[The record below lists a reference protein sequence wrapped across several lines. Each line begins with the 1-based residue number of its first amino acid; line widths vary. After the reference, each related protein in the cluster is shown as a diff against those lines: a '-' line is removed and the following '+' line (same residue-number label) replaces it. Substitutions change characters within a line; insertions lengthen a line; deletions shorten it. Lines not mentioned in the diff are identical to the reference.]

1 MFLIDV
7 YLSIMLAAR
16 RVHLSETVVSDRAY
30 AYEVRRVHLAMLNC
44 MEDCSVGSPDGGPVV
59 ATDLI

>member
-1 MFLIDV
+1 MVLIGV
-7 YLSIMLAAR
+7 CLSIMLTAR
-16 RVHLSETVVSDRAY
+16 RVHLSEAIVSDRAY
-30 AYEVRRVHLAMLNC
+30 AYGVRRVHLAVFNC